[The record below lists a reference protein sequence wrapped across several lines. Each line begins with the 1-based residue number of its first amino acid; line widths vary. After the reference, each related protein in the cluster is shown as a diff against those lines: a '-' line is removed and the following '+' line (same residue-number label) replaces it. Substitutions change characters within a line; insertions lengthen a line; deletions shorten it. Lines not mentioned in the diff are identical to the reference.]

1 MSTSKARNK
10 KRGSESLLGKSDP
23 KTRLID
29 DFDPDPD
36 LSNDLKGIMSAL
48 QLIKEKAQKDGKK
61 KNEETISSVAAEI
74 RSKLDDLKS
83 KFEKER
89 QTFAKAL
96 TKSSKECENCL
107 KSETAKFQ
115 KVYEKFC
122 KEKTIHMQSLK
133 DTISRFEEDKERLFG
148 RKRRA

>member
-1 MSTSKARNK
+1 MSKSKARNK
-10 KRGSESLLGKSDP
+10 KRGSESLLRKSDP

-29 DFDPDPD
+29 DFDPDTD

-48 QLIKEKAQKDGKK
+48 RLIKEKAQKDGKK

-89 QTFAKAL
+89 
-96 TKSSKECENCL
+96 
-107 KSETAKFQ
+107 
-115 KVYEKFC
+115 Y
-122 KEKTIHMQSLK
+122 
-133 DTISRFEEDKERLFG
+133 
-148 RKRRA
+148 